1 MDLYFVLLL
10 LLFRCALSVGP
21 VKSEAVC
28 LCLVNVH
35 QIVDTGWHAVGV
47 RIVRLLNRGAFA
59 SSDDFLSEPG
69 DTMPSVDHIGCLFN
83 VPSSHTLASVCS
95 STGEPE
101 WARVPV
107 RGPCSSAGT
116 GD

>member
-1 MDLYFVLLL
+1 MFVHGK
-10 LLFRCALSVGP
+10 CASNCGSRLACSG
-21 VKSEAVC
+21 SS
-28 LCLVNVH
+28 
-35 QIVDTGWHAVGV
+35 DRW
-47 RIVRLLNRGAFA
+47 LLNRGAFV
-59 SSDDFLSEPG
+59 SSDDFPSEPG

-83 VPSSHTLASVCS
+83 MSSSHTLASVCF

-107 RGPCSSAGT
+107 RGPCSSAGM